1 MVWKNHIHIYSV
13 FCIWQVISDVTGD
26 EFETFI
32 DMLAKLHHLSS
43 SLEGI
48 GQIVEI
54 ITDQAELRSDFQ
66 VLYNVHVKKFQ
77 FYC

>member
-1 MVWKNHIHIYSV
+1 M
-13 FCIWQVISDVTGD
+13 FCTCQVISDVTGD

-54 ITDQAELRSDFQ
+54 ITDQAELQSDFQ
-66 VLYNVHVKKFQ
+66 VHCIIQCTCEIPVIVSIFH
-77 FYC
+77 CTCACR